1 MKKIRA
7 RAANVEYTMVVE
19 PARGKRGIYYGGYFP
34 DLPGCTTMG
43 SDLKELRRHAK
54 EAVALHIQALRETGQ
69 PVPKPGSQPLRIK
82 VPA

>member
-1 MKKIRA
+1 MKTTKPRGTA
-7 RAANVEYTMVVE
+7 VEYTMIVE
-19 PARGKRGIYYGGYFP
+19 PAHDKRGTYYGGYFP

-43 SDLKELRRHAK
+43 SDLKELRRNAK

-69 PVPKPGSQPLRIK
+69 PVPKPGAQLLRVK